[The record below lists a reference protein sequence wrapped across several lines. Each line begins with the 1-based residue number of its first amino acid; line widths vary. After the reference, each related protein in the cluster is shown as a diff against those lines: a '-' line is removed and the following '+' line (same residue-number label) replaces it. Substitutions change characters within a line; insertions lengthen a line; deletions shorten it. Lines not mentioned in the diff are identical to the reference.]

1 MAVEP
6 IIIDFQIND
15 EQLITAQEQ
24 LAKAGKVDT
33 KEFDALNKKLT
44 TSSQNTSK
52 LVQQFKTVSQAATAM
67 GKSVKS
73 AFDQGVADALA
84 EAGVSADEFTD
95 ALKGADAPS
104 KTLKQELKTLKEQLS
119 LLKLEGKDNTAE
131 FIRLRDRAGE
141 VADAIADAGAEI
153 KNAGSDTRNLDN
165 VVGSISAI
173 AGGFAAAQGAAALFG
188 EENEDVQKAL
198 LKVNSAMAIA
208 VGVQQ
213 FYNATLKE
221 GSITKLADSVV
232 TGTQTVVQKLYTLA
246 TGKATAA
253 TIAFKVALATTGI
266 GLVVVAVL
274 SLVSA
279 LNDQS
284 ESLEDVNRRIQQYND
299 SMESSL
305 SLIDRQTQLTVARA
319 KTAGKAETD
328 LIKIQREGISRQIER
343 IGQTMVL
350 QQNERDSLKASSKK
364 WFELNNAIEA
374 NIDKRSELRFQIEL
388 LNEQEKQ
395 ALQDESKER
404 IDKDQEANDKIR
416 AAREKAAAD
425 ARAARLSGLQDIAA
439 EIERR
444 LLFVEKGSAEELKL
458 QQDLVNAKRDIELSA
473 EKVTEEGARLIKAKA
488 YKDRLDLQ
496 ENFNK
501 QATELELKSILDRNN
516 AELEQ
521 LNISAQRKLELQ
533 TENIAISSQM
543 EINAADGNAT
553 KILLIEAKKISD
565 LRALRNAAIQ
575 NELADTLQANQ
586 FTQNIVIGALNKIAA
601 NQKESAATRI
611 AAINGIRD
619 QELVNI
625 QKRIDA
631 NERLEQSDEDY
642 KNNVQKLA
650 DERTQIEIDAAAKVD
665 QVYIESAELRKQAIL
680 STIQAALEISGQ
692 IADFFSNL
700 NQLQSEQEQNRI
712 AEQRRQL
719 DALVEAGAITAKQA
733 EARAKQIEQLERQAK
748 QRQAQREKQEA
759 VFRALLAIPQAYL
772 TGLNSGPQGLILG
785 PIFAAIAAAQ
795 AALVIAR
802 PVPKFFRG
810 KRPGTHEG
818 QGIVG
823 DMGPELAIQGGR
835 AVLYTSPTQTYLGRK
850 DTVFTAAQTRQILHN
865 TNIQATSS
873 TGGSTQERFDYD
885 RLAKAIPGAALNVNI
900 DKDGITTWTKDQLG
914 KQKTFD
920 NRYRR

>member
-6 IIIDFQIND
+6 IIIDFEVND

-52 LVQQFKTVSQAATAM
+52 LVQQFKTVSQTATAM

-95 ALKGADAPS
+95 ALKAASEPS

-119 LLKLEGKDNTAE
+119 LLKLEGKDNTDE

-208 VGVQQ
+208 IGVQQ

-319 KTAGKAETD
+319 KTAGKAESD

-343 IGQTMVL
+343 IGKTMVL
-350 QQNERDSLKASSKK
+350 QQNERDSLKSTSKE

-404 IDKDQEANDKIR
+404 IDKDQEANDKIK

-425 ARAARLSGLQDIAA
+425 ARAARFINLQDIAA

-533 TENIAISSQM
+533 SENIAISSQM
-543 EINAADGNAT
+543 EINAAQGNAT
-553 KILLIEAKKISD
+553 SILLIEAKKISD

-575 NELADTLQANQ
+575 QELSDTLQANQ

-619 QELVNI
+619 QELVNL
-625 QKRIDA
+625 QKHIDA
-631 NERLEQSDEDY
+631 NERMEQSDEDY

-665 QVYIESAELRKQAIL
+665 QVYIESEELRKRAIEN
-680 STIQAALEISGQ
+680 TIQTILDVSGQ
-692 IADFFSNL
+692 ISDFFSNL

-719 DALVEAGAITAKQA
+719 DALVEAGAITAKQS

-759 VFRALLAIPQAYL
+759 VFRALLAIPSAVL
-772 TGLNSGPQGLILG
+772 QGLSEGG
-785 PIFAAIAAAQ
+785 PILAAIYGALAAAQ

-810 KRPGTHEG
+810 KKDRYEG
-818 QGIVG
+818 PGIVG
-823 DMGPELAIQGGR
+823 DMGPELVDRNGR
-835 AVLYTSPTQTYLGRK
+835 MQLYTKPTETYLAARDK
-850 DTVFTAAQTRQILHN
+850 VYTAAETRVMLHKAGN
-865 TNIQATSS
+865 VEKHTTTTVQAI
-873 TGGSTQERFDYD
+873 DYE
-885 RLAKAIPGAALNVNI
+885 RLAKAMPGAALNVNI

>member
-52 LVQQFKTVSQAATAM
+52 LVQQFKTVSQTATAM

-208 VGVQQ
+208 IGVQQ

-284 ESLEDVNRRIQQYND
+284 ESLEDVNRRMQQYND
-299 SMESSL
+299 ALESSL

-319 KTAGKAETD
+319 KTAGKAESD
-328 LIKIQREGISRQIER
+328 LIKIQRESISRQIER

-350 QQNERDSLKASSKK
+350 QQNERDSLKSTSKE

-404 IDKDQEANDKIR
+404 IDKDQEANDKIK
-416 AAREKAAAD
+416 AAREKSAAD
-425 ARAARLSGLQDIAA
+425 ARAARLSILQDMAA

-565 LRALRNAAIQ
+565 LRALKNAAIQ
-575 NELADTLQANQ
+575 QELSDTLQANQ

-619 QELVNI
+619 QELVNL
-625 QKRIDA
+625 QKHIDA

-642 KNNVQKLA
+642 KNNAQKLA

-680 STIQAALEISGQ
+680 STVQTTLEIAGQ

-700 NQLQSEQEQNRI
+700 NQLQSEQDQNRI

-748 QRQAQREKQEA
+748 QRQAQREKQVA
-759 VFRALLAIPQAYL
+759 VFNAILAIPQAYL
-772 TGLNSGPQGLILG
+772 AGLKSGPQGLILG
-785 PIFAAIAAAQ
+785 PIFAAIAAVQ

-810 KRPGTHEG
+810 KRPGIHEG

-823 DMGPELAIQGGR
+823 DMGPELAIQNGR